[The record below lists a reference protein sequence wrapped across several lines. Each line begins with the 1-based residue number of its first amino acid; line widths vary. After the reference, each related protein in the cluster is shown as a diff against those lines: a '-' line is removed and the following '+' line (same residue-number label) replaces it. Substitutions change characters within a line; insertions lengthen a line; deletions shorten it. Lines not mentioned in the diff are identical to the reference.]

1 MTKLIK
7 KEFSQI
13 GEELYYGQLDN
24 GLQLYIIKKTHYCEK
39 TAMFTVNYGSI
50 DNNFTVDGKKIVA
63 PEGIAHFLEHK
74 LFEDENG
81 EDSAN
86 KFTELGAET
95 NAFTTFDKTSYFF
108 STAREW
114 EKSLELLQEFV
125 LTPNFTE
132 ESVNREKSI
141 IAQEIDMYQDD
152 ADYQAYSGIL
162 RNLFPHTSLAS
173 DIAGTKESIQ
183 EITSHVLKKSH
194 NYFYRPFNMSLLM
207 IGDMDVD
214 TVFTAVKTYQSQL
227 NPRKKMAI
235 QVAPLV
241 YHPVVKSSS
250 IDMDVSTSKLVVGF
264 RGKLLSEDY
273 SLLTCRLALRLLLSM
288 LFGWTS
294 ETYHEWYEEGK
305 IDDSF
310 DLEIEIQE
318 QFQFILI
325 SLDTNQPIAM
335 SNLIRKKLEL
345 FPKSNDISTEHLL
358 LLKKEC
364 METSFK
370 V

>member
-114 EKSLELLQEFV
+114 EKVWSCF
-125 LTPNFTE
+125 
-132 ESVNREKSI
+132 K
-141 IAQEIDMYQDD
+141 
-152 ADYQAYSGIL
+152 
-162 RNLFPHTSLAS
+162 NL
-173 DIAGTKESIQ
+173 
-183 EITSHVLKKSH
+183 
-194 NYFYRPFNMSLLM
+194 Y
-207 IGDMDVD
+207 
-214 TVFTAVKTYQSQL
+214 
-227 NPRKKMAI
+227 
-235 QVAPLV
+235 
-241 YHPVVKSSS
+241 
-250 IDMDVSTSKLVVGF
+250 
-264 RGKLLSEDY
+264 
-273 SLLTCRLALRLLLSM
+273 
-288 LFGWTS
+288 
-294 ETYHEWYEEGK
+294 
-305 IDDSF
+305 
-310 DLEIEIQE
+310 
-318 QFQFILI
+318 
-325 SLDTNQPIAM
+325 
-335 SNLIRKKLEL
+335 
-345 FPKSNDISTEHLL
+345 
-358 LLKKEC
+358 
-364 METSFK
+364 
-370 V
+370 